1 MDSETNMCD
10 SESEKRAKVS
20 SAVSDVDI
28 TMPETPAA
36 AAERGEAA
44 DRKRRSAPAPRR
56 NECDA
61 PTMWR

>member
-1 MDSETNMCD
+1 MCD

-20 SAVSDVDI
+20 SVVSDVDI

-36 AAERGEAA
+36 QAEQDEAA
-44 DRKRRSAPAPRR
+44 DRKRGSASSPRR